1 MTLKLIADNFSETQV
16 IATGS
21 SSFELS
27 GKISEPL
34 TGRKR
39 EFFLYPFSGR

>member
-1 MTLKLIADNFSETQV
+1 MPQIRV

-21 SSFELS
+21 SSFELA
-27 GKISEPL
+27 GQVGEPL

-39 EFFLYPFSGR
+39 TLTLYPDRSGGAAYAT